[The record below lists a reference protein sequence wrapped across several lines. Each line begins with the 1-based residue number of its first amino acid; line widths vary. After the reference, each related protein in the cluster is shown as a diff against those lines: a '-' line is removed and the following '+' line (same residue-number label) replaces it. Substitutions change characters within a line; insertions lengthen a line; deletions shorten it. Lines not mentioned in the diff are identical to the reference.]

1 MCGFIGIA
9 GQPGT
14 DVSAEIYDG
23 LISLQHRGQDAAGI
37 LSLDQAFHLRKQNGM
52 VRDIFGPEDMSRLSG
67 NLAIGHVRYPTV
79 GAGGEEDSQPFYIN
93 FPFGVGMAHNGNLTN
108 FLDLKGRLFP
118 QENICLQT
126 SCDLEAILYAF
137 ARAFQGSEDSA
148 PLGDRFRVAVE
159 GVFQRSLGAYSV
171 VGLLGEG
178 ALFAFRDPTGIKP
191 LIIGKRQAPNG
202 VEWAAA
208 SESVA
213 LDLLGFETVKDL
225 ANGESFLVRPGEEPE
240 FFQLRE
246 EPHRPCI
253 FELVYFA
260 RPDSMLDG
268 VSVYKTRRRF
278 GEALAKQWIETDG
291 PQADVVIPIPD
302 SSRDAALS
310 MANFMGLPYREG
322 LIKNRYI
329 GRTFIMPDQE
339 TRTTSIRRKLNPIP
353 LEFEGKDVLLVDD
366 SIVRGNTSRK
376 IIQVARKAG
385 ARKVYF
391 ATTSPPLRAPCPY
404 GIDMATRQE
413 LIARD
418 RSVEKIRQE
427 IDADHLIY
435 LDIERMIDSARAG
448 NPEIEGFC
456 TGCFTGTYPTTEA
469 KAHLAAIEEERLT
482 ARA

>member
-9 GQPGT
+9 AQPGT

-37 LSLDQAFHLRKQNGM
+37 LSLDGAFHLRKQNGM
-52 VRDIFGPEDMSRLSG
+52 VRDIFSPEDMARLKG
-67 NLAIGHVRYPTV
+67 NIAIGHVRYPTV

-118 QENICLQT
+118 QENVCLQT

-137 ARAFQGSEDSA
+137 ARAFQGTEDVA
-148 PLGDRFRVAVE
+148 PLRDRFRAAVE

-171 VGLLGEG
+171 VGILGEG

-191 LIIGKRQAPNG
+191 LVIGRRDTPSG
-202 VEWAAA
+202 PEWAAA

-213 LDLLGFETVKDL
+213 LDLLGFERVKDL
-225 ANGESFLVRPGEEPE
+225 ANGESFLVTPGQDPE
-240 FFQLRE
+240 FVSMRE
-246 EPHRPCI
+246 EPHRPCV

-268 VSVYKTRRRF
+268 LSVYKTRRRF
-278 GEALAKQWIETDG
+278 GETLAKQWIETDG
-291 PQADVVIPIPD
+291 PQADVIIPIPD

-322 LIKNRYI
+322 FIKNRYV

-339 TRTTSIRRKLNPIP
+339 ARQTSIRRKLNPIP

-413 LIARD
+413 LVARD
-418 RSVEKIRQE
+418 RSVEQIRRE

-435 LDIERMIDSARAG
+435 LDIERMIDAAKVG
-448 NPEIEGFC
+448 NPDIEDFC
-456 TGCFTGTYPTTEA
+456 AGCFTGTYPTTEA
-469 KAHLAAIEEERLT
+469 KAHLAAIEEERL
-482 ARA
+482 AAQA